1 MKMIEKIKVTIVNDI
16 TIQVKDGNRTISIKK
31 PKRLVKIEASD
42 RKKGGKKIKNKQT
55 NDFI

>member
-42 RKKGGKKIKNKQT
+42 HKKAEKLSKLNIKI
-55 NDFI
+55 